1 MFGSGE
7 LIIILCVILI
17 LFGGK
22 KLPEFARSL
31 GKGIREFKRAC
42 QGEEDLQNTSFE
54 EVKSEDKSTIAK
66 SQDAADQNIKS

>member
-1 MFGSGE
+1 MLGSGE
-7 LIIILCVILI
+7 IIVILCVVLI

-42 QGEEDLQNTSFE
+42 QGEDDSTPTLYE
-54 EVKSEDKSTIAK
+54 EVKTD
-66 SQDAADQNIKS
+66 DQVTRFSKETDENQK